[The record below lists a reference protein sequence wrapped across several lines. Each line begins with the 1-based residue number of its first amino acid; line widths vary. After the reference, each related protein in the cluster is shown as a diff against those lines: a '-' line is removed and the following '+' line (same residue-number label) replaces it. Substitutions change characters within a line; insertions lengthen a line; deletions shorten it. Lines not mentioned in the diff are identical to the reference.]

1 MTFSSHQNARMSTD
15 GATFE
20 WAMGR
25 RFESSVSSNPTTTQ
39 EYDWCQIL
47 ILNCYMVLCQAVVA
61 VTSEPNGSILQ
72 ISNIYSITTEQSEF
86 HLLEARLLQSQCCN
100 QQLQNLPC
108 RQQPRIASHQQ
119 QRLEKCLNLGLRLQS
134 ITSQIGTSTTSSA
147 VKQVLLC

>member
-61 VTSEPNGSILQ
+61 VTSEPNGSILE
-72 ISNIYSITTEQSEF
+72 ISFSI
-86 HLLEARLLQSQCCN
+86 LLRRNSQNSISWKHACCN
-100 QQLQNLPC
+100 LNVAINNY
-108 RQQPRIASHQQ
+108 RTYHVDNSH
-119 QRLEKCLNLGLRLQS
+119 G
-134 ITSQIGTSTTSSA
+134 
-147 VKQVLLC
+147 